1 MGDPPT
7 FQFFFIIRQPS
18 FEISIPALPIL
29 RKNYRKILCTYDHV
43 ETPFCVMSRYQL
55 GRDER
60 QNLGTTWPQNWG
72 SGDETRGMRPFLIWI
87 SLRSKRFRLVS
98 EQRKTDEERDSRF
111 WPREKW
117 NKSQKMPFFARSL
130 TLVLVLWFFAPKPH
144 GNACYACLSLLA
156 HLNTT
161 FVSNSQLLLIY
172 SIWIE
177 TTFRFFIK
185 GLFTRRE
192 GHPCAKVV

>member
-60 QNLGTTWPQNWG
+60 QNLGTTWPHNLGMRSFFIWVACVASVSVWFRSKERPRNG
-72 SGDETRGMRPFLIWI
+72 ILGFGRARNETRAKKCHFSRGLWLSFSFFGSLLLNRTETLATQANHYWPIWTLLLYQIPNCFLSIVFELKRLSDS
-87 SLRSKRFRLVS
+87 SLRACL
-98 EQRKTDEERDSRF
+98 QGERV
-111 WPREKW
+111 
-117 NKSQKMPFFARSL
+117 
-130 TLVLVLWFFAPKPH
+130 TLVLRQV
-144 GNACYACLSLLA
+144 
-156 HLNTT
+156 
-161 FVSNSQLLLIY
+161 
-172 SIWIE
+172 
-177 TTFRFFIK
+177 
-185 GLFTRRE
+185 
-192 GHPCAKVV
+192 

>member
-29 RKNYRKILCTYDHV
+29 RKNYREILCTYDHV

-60 QNLGTTWPQNWG
+60 QNLGTTWPQNWPGERPGG
-72 SGDETRGMRPFLIWI
+72 SGDETIFNLNLIWI

-98 EQRKTDEERDSRF
+98 EQRKTEERDSRF

-130 TLVLVLWFFAPKPH
+130 TLVLVLR
-144 GNACYACLSLLA
+144 LLRR
-156 HLNTT
+156 
-161 FVSNSQLLLIY
+161 LIIIGPFEHY
-172 SIWIE
+172 
-177 TTFRFFIK
+177 FCIK
-185 GLFTRRE
+185 FPTASYL
-192 GHPCAKVV
+192 

>member
-29 RKNYRKILCTYDHV
+29 RKNYRKMLCTNDHV

-60 QNLGTTWPQNWG
+60 QNLGTTWP
-72 SGDETRGMRPFLIWI
+72 GDEIIFHLS
-87 SLRSKRFRLVS
+87 SLRTKRFRLVS
-98 EQRKTDEERDSRF
+98 EQRKTEERDSRF

-130 TLVLVLWFFAPKPH
+130 TLVLVLR
-144 GNACYACLSLLA
+144 LLRR
-156 HLNTT
+156 
-161 FVSNSQLLLIY
+161 LIIIGPFEHY
-172 SIWIE
+172 
-177 TTFRFFIK
+177 FCIK
-185 GLFTRRE
+185 FPTASYL
-192 GHPCAKVV
+192 